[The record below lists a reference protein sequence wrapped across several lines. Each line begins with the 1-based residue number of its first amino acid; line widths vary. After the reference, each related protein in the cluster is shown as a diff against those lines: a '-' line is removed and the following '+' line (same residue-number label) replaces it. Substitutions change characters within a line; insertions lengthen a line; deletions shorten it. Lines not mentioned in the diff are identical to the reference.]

1 MMKMKY
7 KDFEFPSN
15 PSVLKV
21 ELSDNVVEKPLFGSD
36 SAVYSI
42 SHNAALISG
51 EGCFWG
57 KDGIVFSRE
66 LKALQKSSSSGWLFL
81 PDGGCYN
88 AFLTALT
95 VKEDARKGCVF
106 YTFSFTENCNH
117 KKDEFD
123 FGFTYALENENMF
136 DISHRCGVEIERL
149 MQLNNIETPFS
160 VSVGD
165 KVVLR

>member
-66 LKALQKSSSSGWLFL
+66 LKALQQFGL
-81 PDGGCYN
+81 
-88 AFLTALT
+88 AFLA
-95 VKEDARKGCVF
+95 
-106 YTFSFTENCNH
+106 
-117 KKDEFD
+117 
-123 FGFTYALENENMF
+123 
-136 DISHRCGVEIERL
+136 
-149 MQLNNIETPFS
+149 
-160 VSVGD
+160 
-165 KVVLR
+165 

>member
-51 EGCFWG
+51 EGCFG
-57 KDGIVFSRE
+57 EKTE
-66 LKALQKSSSSGWLFL
+66 LFFQ
-81 PDGGCYN
+81 
-88 AFLTALT
+88 
-95 VKEDARKGCVF
+95 
-106 YTFSFTENCNH
+106 EN
-117 KKDEFD
+117 
-123 FGFTYALENENMF
+123 
-136 DISHRCGVEIERL
+136 
-149 MQLNNIETPFS
+149 
-160 VSVGD
+160 
-165 KVVLR
+165 